1 VISPALEGVL
11 RRFDPGGVT
20 EVFLWLLLVLL
31 ALFLF
36 GRRTGRLPTLT
47 AQAPAVLATAGI
59 FGTFVGIVV
68 GLLDFDPAQLDESI
82 EGLLQGLKTAF
93 VSSIAGLGASL
104 VFRAVEP
111 VLVKKEVE
119 PSRPEVGP
127 EDVVAVLTEQRDLL
141 QATRDAIAGS
151 EESSLAGQIKLLRGD
166 LRDRQRAFE
175 AELWERLSGFAEM
188 LSKSATET
196 VIEALKEVIVDFNR
210 HLTEQFGDNFKKLD
224 ESVQKLVE
232 WQEAYRRQ
240 LEQLH
245 VLYDQSVQQIV
256 AVEASVARIA
266 ERSEAIPTA
275 MESLTEVVKA
285 VSREIEELERHLAAF
300 ADLRDRAVEAV
311 PQAQAHM
318 RAMTEDISAAVR
330 VAGEHLTR
338 MQKDST
344 GQLAKSREVLEG
356 LAQAGGRVQ
365 SEVQAVQERV
375 ASAITLMQSRVE
387 AALKEALDAQARA
400 TDDLM
405 QRTVA
410 ETTKAVSRTGEGI
423 NRQLE
428 ALDEAQARELNQV
441 MQQMANALG
450 QISDRFVRD
459 YAQLVDQMG
468 RIVRTRPRVGRMDSP
483 S

>member
-1 VISPALEGVL
+1 MISPALEGVL

-224 ESVQKLVE
+224 ESVQGG
-232 WQEAYRRQ
+232 RRQ
-240 LEQLH
+240 RNFSRSTRSGWMPTRSRTL
-245 VLYDQSVQQIV
+245 S
-256 AVEASVARIA
+256 AS
-266 ERSEAIPTA
+266 RSHRRPSG
-275 MESLTEVVKA
+275 SL
-285 VSREIEELERHLAAF
+285 
-300 ADLRDRAVEAV
+300 DRALQASGIASRALFLRRPLSRRRSALRRASPEATC
-311 PQAQAHM
+311 
-318 RAMTEDISAAVR
+318 RLRS
-330 VAGEHLTR
+330 
-338 MQKDST
+338 
-344 GQLAKSREVLEG
+344 
-356 LAQAGGRVQ
+356 
-365 SEVQAVQERV
+365 
-375 ASAITLMQSRVE
+375 
-387 AALKEALDAQARA
+387 QARA
-400 TDDLM
+400 
-405 QRTVA
+405 
-410 ETTKAVSRTGEGI
+410 GP
-423 NRQLE
+423 
-428 ALDEAQARELNQV
+428 
-441 MQQMANALG
+441 
-450 QISDRFVRD
+450 
-459 YAQLVDQMG
+459 
-468 RIVRTRPRVGRMDSP
+468 RPERRACRAAWLR
-483 S
+483 